1 MSEALVEPQ
10 AHADQRLALT
20 IVIAMAVH
28 ALVVLGVRLPAEA
41 PIKSRFAAM
50 EVVLMPTP
58 SARAD
63 AAATARDAIP
73 LLATDPSVEAP
84 TLPVP
89 PVARPP
95 VKAAPLAKPAPVK
108 PAVAKAPPRTAP
120 APPAAATPAA
130 PLPTA
135 TQLFER
141 SMAIAATGAGL
152 IEDKTLSGQS
162 LAERTLYIKN
172 NTRDFTQATYKDDLV
187 RKARAFGQLFQ
198 RAVPAGRLVMDV
210 AIGPDG
216 SLLSASIT
224 KSSGIAATD
233 AEAIR
238 ILEQAAP
245 FAPMPPAL
253 AKKYEVL
260 HIELPWNFTQDAG
273 FSHGQ

>member
-58 SARAD
+58 SARSD

-95 VKAAPLAKPAPVK
+95 VKAAPLVKPAPVK
-108 PAVAKAPPRTAP
+108 QAVTKETPGPTP
-120 APPAAATPAA
+120 APPAATQAA

-162 LAERTLYIKN
+162 LAERTLYIQN
-172 NTRDFTQATYKDDLV
+172 NTRDFTQATYRDDLV

-238 ILEQAAP
+238 ILQQAAP

-273 FSHGQ
+273 FSHDQ

>member
-95 VKAAPLAKPAPVK
+95 VKAAPLVKPAPVK
-108 PAVAKAPPRTAP
+108 QAVANETPRPTT
-120 APPAAATPAA
+120 APPAATQAA

-135 TQLFER
+135 TQLYER

-162 LAERTLYIKN
+162 LAERTLYIQN
-172 NTRDFTQATYKDDLV
+172 NTRDFTQATYRDDLV

-238 ILEQAAP
+238 ILQQAAP

-273 FSHGQ
+273 FSHDQ

>member
-73 LLATDPSVEAP
+73 LVATDPGVEAP

-95 VKAAPLAKPAPVK
+95 VKAAPLVKPAPVK
-108 PAVAKAPPRTAP
+108 QAVTKETPGPTP
-120 APPAAATPAA
+120 APPAATQAA

-162 LAERTLYIKN
+162 LAERTLYIQN
-172 NTRDFTQATYKDDLV
+172 NTRDFTQATYRDDLV